1 MVSCARATRC
11 LRRPSLETLVRGVF
25 SEEDDSETVCLVHG
39 SVLIFSFVEQI
50 DRRNQ
55 TDQTNQLPAM
65 DQEMVQVTVE
75 WYGCDRGVQKPE
87 RITGRRTRPSELT

>member
-1 MVSCARATRC
+1 M
-11 LRRPSLETLVRGVF
+11 RRTIQRR
-25 SEEDDSETVCLVHG
+25 
-39 SVLIFSFVEQI
+39 SVWSMDLSSYSRSSNQI

-65 DQEMVQVTVE
+65 DQEMVLVSVE